1 MNKISWVNV
10 FSGRGQIK
18 RMKRAGGPL
27 LQQSLYFTKK
37 PKLEGEVGKKHSGTT
52 TFLPARGASTSDN
65 AHLNTS
71 NGPGSFMAKTPDTL
85 ALSMAANTSDKR
97 SFNELPGL
105 NVDYYPKFL
114 KSQAGAILKEMEA
127 QVTPLLHKNEVKIMG
142 KLCKIPR
149 KQEAFGDEGLSYN
162 FSGVSVAAKPWIPV
176 LKKFRD
182 ILVESLALDFNFVL
196 VNHYKDGHDH
206 IGEHRDDER
215 DLVPGSPIACL
226 SFGQERDFVLKHKDS
241 RGKDAKRKDMK
252 PIQLPLQHGSLL
264 VMCHPTNTDWYHSL
278 PVRKKALHP
287 RISLTFRKL
296 KS

>member
-1 MNKISWVNV
+1 
-10 FSGRGQIK
+10 
-18 RMKRAGGPL
+18 MKRGTSLIQRPL
-27 LQQSLYFTKK
+27 SFTKK
-37 PKLEGEVGKKHSGTT
+37 PKLGVPPLGEVGKKLSGPTALPPAHST
-52 TFLPARGASTSDN
+52 STSDS
-65 AHLNTS
+65 ADLKTS
-71 NGPGSFMAKTPDTL
+71 MTNGSANLIASDPLTQ
-85 ALSMAANTSDKR
+85 SMVVDTSDKR

-114 KSQAGAILKEMEA
+114 RSQAGPILKQMEA
-127 QVTPLLHKNEVKIMG
+127 QLSPLLHENEVRIMG

-149 KQEAFGDEGLSYN
+149 RQEAFGDEGLSYS

-176 LKKFRD
+176 LKKARD
-182 ILVESLALDFNFVL
+182 ILAEYLAMDFNFVL
-196 VNHYKDGHDH
+196 VNRYKDGQDH

-241 RGKDAKRKDMK
+241 RGKDAKRKDIK
-252 PIQLPLQHGSLL
+252 PMQLPLQHGSLL

-278 PVRKKALHP
+278 PIRKKALRP
-287 RISLTFRKL
+287 RISLTFRNL